1 MKISHVYRRGIFQLK
16 LILIGLM
23 GTLSAQAENSPATFD
38 ATIPVIDMK
47 DYQNPATRA
56 KFIEGLSNALK
67 EVGFFA
73 VVNTGVDK
81 QILDNAYQ
89 AAEKYF
95 ALDFET
101 KMLSHKPELNGQ
113 RGYVPGESAKGQ
125 SIGDFKEFFHVGR
138 EYNLKQQVAVGNYSN
153 IWPRELDLKAPLNRL
168 FDALET
174 CKVPL
179 EQAIA
184 EAIGQPVDFFTDM
197 TKEGDCLLRAIHY
210 PANPPED
217 RIWAAAH
224 TDINLFTI
232 LPRAT
237 AEGLQVLNQKG
248 EWVDVRVP
256 ENAFII
262 NGGDMLENITNGE
275 FRSGPHRVVDNN
287 STRERYSMVLF
298 IHPRAEDRLDPL
310 PQCIA
315 RTGGVRKYANA
326 DRWELL
332 EERLTDLGLASPEML
347 KHLAECGIME
357 RLIEV
362 GRASPKA
369 MRALRDAGLASKAV
383 LADLERV
390 EREGEKEQF
399 CGCR

>member
-1 MKISHVYRRGIFQLK
+1 MIHHFYKRCALKFK
-16 LILIGLM
+16 LIALGLV
-23 GTLSAQAENSPATFD
+23 GTFSVQANDAFD
-38 ATIPVIDMK
+38 ATIPVVDMN
-47 DYQNPATRA
+47 DYFNPETRGH
-56 KFIEGLSNALK
+56 FIEGISTALK

-73 VVNTGVDK
+73 VINTGVDAE
-81 QILDNAYQ
+81 ILDSAYET
-89 AAEKYF
+89 AKNYF
-95 ALDFET
+95 SLDYDT
-101 KMLSHKPELNGQ
+101 KMRSFKASTNGQ

-125 SIGDFKEFFHVGR
+125 KVGDFKEFYHVGR
-138 EYNLKQQVAVGNYSN
+138 EYNLNQQAAVGNYGN
-153 IWPRELDLKAPLNRL
+153 IWPNEINLKTPLCNL
-168 FDALET
+168 FDALEAY
-174 CKVPL
+174 KVPL

-184 EAIGQPVDFFTDM
+184 EAIGQPLDFFTNM

-210 PANPPED
+210 PANPPEN

-237 AEGLQVLNQKG
+237 AEGLQVLNKQG

-275 FRSGPHRVVDNN
+275 FRSGPHRVIDTNGN
-287 STRERYSMVLF
+287 KERYSMVIF

-310 PQCIA
+310 PQCIE
-315 RTGGVRKYANA
+315 RTGGVRKFANA
-326 DRWELL
+326 SRWELL
-332 EERLTDLGLASPEML
+332 EERLADLGLASHEML
-347 KHLAECGIME
+347 EHLATCGIME

-362 GRASPKA
+362 RRASSKA
-369 MRALRDAGLASKAV
+369 MNKLREEGLATQAV
-383 LADLERV
+383 LEELARI
-390 EREGEKEQF
+390 EREGEEDRF